1 MSLRVLVLHN
11 QDFDTP
17 DPHGRWPEGDP
28 ADAGV
33 AARAEVADVARA
45 VSDALVER
53 NAAVHLRA
61 VRSVGEVV
69 QAVRQFSADVVF
81 NLCESLSG
89 DARYESS
96 VAAILERLG
105 VPFTGSRAQCLRLCL
120 NKHACGEALRRA
132 GVPVPDAV
140 LIDELDCTADPR
152 AFGLGWPMI
161 LKPNAED
168 GSTGIWSSSVV
179 AGPGPYAEVL
189 ARLRAAGLAPVMAQR
204 FVPGRE
210 INVALLGEQP
220 RKLLPINE
228 IDFAEMPPEL
238 PRIVS
243 YECKW
248 IDGTSEWRGARVVPA
263 ELDPATARVVARY
276 ARAAAEAVGM
286 GSYGRVDFRID
297 EQGRPWVVDVNP
309 NCALAPDAGF
319 ATSATRASL
328 SYADVI
334 TAIVEAAIDQRSW
347 PEPARVVPSR
357 RGPRH
362 AGLAPVFGPAV

>member
-11 QDFDTP
+11 LDFDESAAPSGGAETS
-17 DPHGRWPEGDP
+17 DLDV
-28 ADAGV
+28 GV
-33 AARAEVADVARA
+33 AARAEVAGVARA

-53 NAAVHLRA
+53 KAAVHLRA

-69 QAVRQFSADVVF
+69 QAVRQFAADVVF

-105 VPFTGSRAQCLRLCL
+105 VPYTGSRAQCLRLCL
-120 NKHACGEALRRA
+120 NKQACGEVLRRA
-132 GVPVPDAV
+132 GVPVPEAV
-140 LIDELDCTADPR
+140 LIDEQLDVPPK
-152 AFGLGWPMI
+152 LGWPLI
-161 LKPNAED
+161 LKPNSED

-179 AGPGPYAEVL
+179 RGPGAYAEAL
-189 ARLRAAGLAPVMAQR
+189 ARLRAAGLAPVIAQR
-204 FVPGRE
+204 YVEGRE

-220 RKLLPINE
+220 RRLLPINE
-228 IDFAEMPPEL
+228 IDFAEMPAEL

-263 ELDPATARVVARY
+263 ELEPATARAVARL

-297 EQGRPWVVDVNP
+297 AQGRPWVVDVNP

-328 SYADVI
+328 SYADLI
-334 TAIVEAAIDQRSW
+334 ATIVEAAIDQRSW

-357 RGPRH
+357 RGPRLVP
-362 AGLAPVFGPAV
+362 AASLPLPVPV

>member
-11 QDFDTP
+11 LDFNEVEP
-17 DPHGRWPEGDP
+17 DP
-28 ADAGV
+28 ADPGV
-33 AARAEVADVARA
+33 AARAEVAGVARA

-61 VRSVGEVV
+61 VRSLGEVV

-81 NLCESLSG
+81 NLCESLLG
-89 DARYESS
+89 DARYEST

-105 VPFTGSRAQCLRLCL
+105 TPFTGSRAQCLQLCL
-120 NKHACGEALRRA
+120 NKQACGEALRRA
-132 GVPVPDAV
+132 GVPVPESLLVD
-140 LIDELDCTADPR
+140 DLDNPLTAPAR
-152 AFGLGWPMI
+152 LGWPLI

-179 AGPGPYAEVL
+179 DGPGAYAEVL
-189 ARLRAAGLAPVMAQR
+189 GRLRAAGLAPVMAQR
-204 FVPGRE
+204 YVEGRE
-210 INVALLGEQP
+210 INVALLGEEP
-220 RKLLPINE
+220 RRLLPINE
-228 IDFAEMPPEL
+228 IDFAEMPASL

-248 IDGTSEWRGARVVPA
+248 IDGTDEWRGARVVPA
-263 ELDPATARVVARY
+263 DLDPATDRLVARL

-297 EQGRPWVVDVNP
+297 GQGQPWVVDVNP

-319 ATSATRASL
+319 ATSASRASL
-328 SYADVI
+328 SYADLI
-334 TAIVEAAIDQRSW
+334 AAIVEAAIDRSW

-357 RGPRH
+357 RRPRLT
-362 AGLAPVFGPAV
+362 GSPSPVPA

>member
-1 MSLRVLVLHN
+1 MSLRVLVLYN
-11 QDFDTP
+11 LDFDEAEP
-17 DPHGRWPEGDP
+17 DS

-33 AARAEVADVARA
+33 VARAEIVDVARA

-53 NAAVHLRA
+53 NAEVRLRP

-69 QAVRQFSADVVF
+69 QAVRQFAADVVF

-89 DARYESS
+89 NARYESS

-120 NKHACGEALRRA
+120 NKQACGEVLRRA
-132 GVPVPDAV
+132 GVPVPEAV
-140 LIDELDCTADPR
+140 LVDSLERPP
-152 AFGLGWPMI
+152 GLGWPLI

-179 AGPGPYAEVL
+179 ETPAAFAEAL

-204 FVPGRE
+204 YVEGRE

-220 RKLLPINE
+220 RRLLPINE
-228 IDFAEMPPEL
+228 IDFAEMPTEL
-238 PRIVS
+238 PKIVS

-263 ELDPATARVVARY
+263 ELEPATARAVARF

-297 EQGRPWVVDVNP
+297 RQGRPWVVDVNP

-328 SYADVI
+328 GYADLI
-334 TAIVEAAIDQRSW
+334 AAIVEAAIDPPAW
-347 PEPARVVPSR
+347 PEPARVMHSR
-357 RGPRH
+357 RRPRP
-362 AGLAPVFGPAV
+362 LGPALASPL

>member
-11 QDFDTP
+11 SDFDTP
-17 DPHGRWPEGDP
+17 ESAASPEPVDT
-28 ADAGV
+28 GV

-69 QAVRQFSADVVF
+69 QAVRQFAADVVF

-120 NKHACGEALRRA
+120 NKQGCGEVLRRA
-132 GVPVPDAV
+132 GVPVPEAV
-140 LIDELDCTADPR
+140 LIDEHSPVDVR
-152 AFGLGWPMI
+152 ALGLGWPLI

-179 AGPGPYAEVL
+179 DGPVAYAEAL
-189 ARLRAAGLAPVMAQR
+189 ARLRAAKLAPVIAQR
-204 FVPGRE
+204 YIEGRE

-220 RKLLPINE
+220 RRMLPINE
-228 IDFAEMPPEL
+228 IDFAEMPAEL

-263 ELDPATARVVARY
+263 DLQPATLRAVARY

-297 EQGRPWVVDVNP
+297 AQGQPWVVDVNP

-319 ATSATRASL
+319 ATSAMRAGL
-328 SYADVI
+328 GYADLI
-334 TAIVEAAIDQRSW
+334 AAIVEAAIDQRSW

-362 AGLAPVFGPAV
+362 AHMIPELVPA

>member
-11 QDFDTP
+11 LDFD
-17 DPHGRWPEGDP
+17 DGRGAERDP
-28 ADAGV
+28 ADAGEI
-33 AARAEVADVARA
+33 ARAEVAGVARA
-45 VSDALVER
+45 VSDALVQR

-69 QAVRQFSADVVF
+69 QAVRQFTADAVF

-120 NKHACGEALRRA
+120 NKQACGEVLRRA
-132 GVPVPDAV
+132 GVPVPESI
-140 LIDELDCTADPR
+140 LIDEQLGPPK
-152 AFGLGWPMI
+152 LGWPMI

-179 AGPGPYAEVL
+179 DGPGAYADAL

-204 FVPGRE
+204 YVEGRE

-220 RKLLPINE
+220 RRMLPVNE
-228 IDFAEMPPEL
+228 IDFAEMPAEL

-248 IDGTSEWRGARVVPA
+248 LDGSSEWRGARVVPA
-263 ELDPATARVVARY
+263 ELEPATTRVIARL

-297 EQGRPWVVDVNP
+297 AQGQPWVVDVNP

-319 ATSATRASL
+319 ASSASRAGS

-334 TAIVEAAIDQRSW
+334 AEIVEAAIEQRSW

-362 AGLAPVFGPAV
+362 AGLAPTSIPA

>member
-11 QDFDTP
+11 LDFPDAALDGAEP
-17 DPHGRWPEGDP
+17 DPS
-28 ADAGV
+28 DAGV
-33 AARAEVADVARA
+33 AARAEVEGVARA
-45 VSDALVER
+45 VSDALVQR

-61 VRSVGEVV
+61 VRSLGEVV

-89 DARYESS
+89 DARYESTI
-96 VAAILERLG
+96 AGILERLG
-105 VPFTGSRAQCLRLCL
+105 IPFTGSRAQCLRLCL
-120 NKHACGEALRRA
+120 DKQACGEVLRRA
-132 GVPVPDAV
+132 GVPVPESLLVDQRDNPPA
-140 LIDELDCTADPR
+140 R
-152 AFGLGWPMI
+152 LGWPLI

-179 AGPGPYAEVL
+179 DGPAAYAEAL

-204 FVPGRE
+204 YVEGRE
-210 INVALLGEQP
+210 INVALLGEEP
-220 RKLLPINE
+220 RRLLPINE
-228 IDFAEMPPEL
+228 IDFAEMPAEL

-263 ELDPATARVVARY
+263 DLDPATDRAVARL

-297 EQGRPWVVDVNP
+297 AQGQPWVVDVNP

-319 ATSATRASL
+319 ATSASRASL
-328 SYADVI
+328 SYADLI
-334 TAIVEAAIDQRSW
+334 ATIVEAAVGSSW

-357 RGPRH
+357 RRPR
-362 AGLAPVFGPAV
+362 LTTPSPVPV

>member
-11 QDFDTP
+11 LDFDASEP
-17 DPHGRWPEGDP
+17 DP

-69 QAVRQFSADVVF
+69 QAVRQFAADVVF

-120 NKHACGEALRRA
+120 NKQACGEVLRRA
-132 GVPVPDAV
+132 GVPVPEAV
-140 LIDELDCTADPR
+140 LIDEQDAVPK
-152 AFGLGWPMI
+152 LGWPLI

-179 AGPGPYAEVL
+179 QGPAAYAEAL
-189 ARLRAAGLAPVMAQR
+189 ARLRAANLAPVIAQR
-204 FVPGRE
+204 YVAGRE

-220 RKLLPINE
+220 RRLLPINE
-228 IDFAEMPPEL
+228 IDFAEMPAEL

-263 ELDPATARVVARY
+263 DLEPATARAVARY

-297 EQGRPWVVDVNP
+297 AQGQPWVVDVNP

-319 ATSATRASL
+319 ATSASRAGS
-328 SYADVI
+328 SYADLI
-334 TAIVEAAIDQRSW
+334 TTIVAAAIDRAW

-362 AGLAPVFGPAV
+362 ANAVPA